1 MLLYYSCGRVSLS
14 AFSYEEEITR
24 TSRKQNRKIIRNS
37 QNKHCMKS
45 WHVARRRRR
54 PPPPPQLQPPPGF
67 ASSSASKSSPLH
79 SCLGSSLT
87 DRVHVVNKKARIRTY
102 GRKQTQNVKNPKQN
116 ITRVREAR
124 RPRRRPR
131 RRPLPP
137 GFLSSTALQ
146 AVSLPSCFGRRWVR
160 VVGGCA
166 ALCWGCA
173 LLML

>member
-1 MLLYYSCGRVSLS
+1 MSRSLLSRKRKLLV
-14 AFSYEEEITR
+14 YEE
-24 TSRKQNRKIIRNS
+24 SKIRNKIRNL
-37 QNKHCMKS
+37 QNKHCMNT

>member
-1 MLLYYSCGRVSLS
+1 MIVSRSLLSRKRKLLV
-14 AFSYEEEITR
+14 YEE
-24 TSRKQNRKIIRNS
+24 SKIRNKIRNL
-37 QNKHCMKS
+37 QNKHCMNM

-137 GFLSSTALQ
+137 AFLSSTALQ
-146 AVSLPSCFGRRWVR
+146 AVPLPSCFGRRWVR